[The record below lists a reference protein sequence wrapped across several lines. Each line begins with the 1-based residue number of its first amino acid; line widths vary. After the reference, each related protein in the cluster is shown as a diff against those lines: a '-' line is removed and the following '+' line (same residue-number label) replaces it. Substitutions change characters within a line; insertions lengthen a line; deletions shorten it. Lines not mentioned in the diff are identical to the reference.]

1 MESKVNEEH
10 GFVKETEFEQLHERA
25 NEEALEMFDKRATM
39 GKKEKIAEY
48 RQKLQDD
55 MKGECE
61 RYHEENKA
69 RDPLSL
75 ISNYIV
81 FLIILKNKE

>member
-39 GKKEKIAEY
+39 GNKDKITEY
-48 RQKLQDD
+48 RQKLQD
-55 MKGECE
+55 
-61 RYHEENKA
+61 
-69 RDPLSL
+69 
-75 ISNYIV
+75 
-81 FLIILKNKE
+81 

>member
-39 GKKEKIAEY
+39 GNKDKITEY
-48 RQKLQDD
+48 RQKLQDEI
-55 MKGECE
+55 KGEYE

-81 FLIILKNKE
+81 LSLY

>member
-1 MESKVNEEH
+1 MESKVNEEN
-10 GFVKETEFEQLHERA
+10 GFVKETDFEQLNEKA
-25 NEEALEMFDKRATM
+25 NSEALGLFDKRATM
-39 GKKEKIAEY
+39 GNKDKITEY
-48 RQKLQDD
+48 RQKLQDE

-69 RDPLSL
+69 RDPLSF

-81 FLIILKNKE
+81 FTI

>member
-39 GKKEKIAEY
+39 GNKDKITEY